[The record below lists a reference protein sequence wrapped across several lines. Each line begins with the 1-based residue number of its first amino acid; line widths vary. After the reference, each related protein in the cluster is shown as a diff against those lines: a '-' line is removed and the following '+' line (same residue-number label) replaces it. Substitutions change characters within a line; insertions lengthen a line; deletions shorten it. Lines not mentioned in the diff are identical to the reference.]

1 MAKKK
6 INRQQSK
13 IVIAETRMR
22 RFLAMIIDWY
32 LTQMISVIP
41 ITFYLRD
48 GDYLKPHMFEYTSYP
63 FMTGLALIIFS
74 LIVGVIYY
82 WVVPSFLFKGQ
93 TLGKKICKIKIVT
106 EDYQP
111 VNAKILFVRDM
122 IASTWLEGGIIITA
136 TSIHKLVGLFGYSQ
150 IATYWQYLTYAVTI
164 ISIIYAYF
172 NKQSQSFHDKI
183 AKTIV
188 VKD

>member
-13 IVIAETRMR
+13 NVIVETRMR

-48 GDYLKPHMFEYTSYP
+48 GDYLKPHMFEYTNYP
-63 FMTGLALIIFS
+63 FMTGLGLIIFAF
-74 LIVGVIYY
+74 IVGIIYY
-82 WVVPSFLFKGQ
+82 WVIPSYLFKGQ

-111 VNAKILFVRDM
+111 VNAKTLFIRDM
-122 IASTWLEGGIIITA
+122 IASTWIEGGIIITA
-136 TSIHKLVGLFGYSQ
+136 TSIHKLVGLVGYSQ
-150 IATYWQYLTYAVTI
+150 IATYWQYLTYIITI

-183 AKTIV
+183 AKSIV
-188 VKD
+188 IKD